1 MSRIRIH
8 IKVLRIQNKV
18 TNWCLAWVD
27 HSPLELAD
35 ACGVGIQHGPG
46 VAIDEL
52 VQQLQVPKIHP
63 ELAPSAHTLDV

>member
-1 MSRIRIH
+1 MSSVDWI
-8 IKVLRIQNKV
+8 
-18 TNWCLAWVD
+18 D

-46 VAIDEL
+46 IAIDEL

-63 ELAPSAHTLDV
+63 ELVPSAHTLDV